1 MQWWVSVLVLLL
13 RNTDTGRV
21 RQCGRRVWCASC
33 VFLCSSL
40 MSSWQPCLALLSDFH
55 ALKICRGWVGDA
67 GSCTL
72 IRPRTPLITR
82 TLCCK
87 LVFCYLGVGVVRLE
101 MDGVAKLVTT
111 SELLQSVLLP
121 DKLSHVS
128 RQGHL
133 VILGSKFNN
142 ILRPQGIST
151 YCKAVR
157 LCVCPPPPPKSVGQ
171 QLCSLCVQWYCNGV
185 LGHGDDIDY

>member
-133 VILGSKFNN
+133 VILGSKF
-142 ILRPQGIST
+142 IFLDHKEFPLTVKLSG
-151 YCKAVR
+151 
-157 LCVCPPPPPKSVGQ
+157 CVSAPPPPPNQWDSNFV
-171 QLCSLCVQWYCNGV
+171 LCVYSDTVMEFWGMV
-185 LGHGDDIDY
+185 MI

>member
-157 LCVCPPPPPKSVGQ
+157 LCVCPPPPKSVGQ